1 MPNGTFFGVMTG
13 TATSAHLRQFSTLW
27 RARFRYA
34 LLLMMLRAVD
44 APFDL
49 VLIDGE
55 ADYTRLKAGST
66 TSTNAGGYR
75 RPRTNRRTGAGQ
87 IESARRDRQR
97 SGSSMYS
104 SISTSV
110 SSM

>member
-1 MPNGTFFGVMTG
+1 MTTILFILSCPVRMPNGAFGVMTG

-55 ADYTRLKAGST
+55 ADHTRLKAGFDHEYECRGLPPPSH
-66 TSTNAGGYR
+66 
-75 RPRTNRRTGAGQ
+75 
-87 IESARRDRQR
+87 
-97 SGSSMYS
+97 
-104 SISTSV
+104 
-110 SSM
+110 